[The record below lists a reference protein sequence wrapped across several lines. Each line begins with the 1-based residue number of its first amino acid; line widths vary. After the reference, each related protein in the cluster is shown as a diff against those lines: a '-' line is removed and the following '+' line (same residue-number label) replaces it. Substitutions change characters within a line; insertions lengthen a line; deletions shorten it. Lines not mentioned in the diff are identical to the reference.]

1 MIIAR
6 KNGGYNTQME
16 KNGSYLKV
24 IFLTRCQMANVGN
37 QKQKLLYI
45 MEEISKLYEKI
56 GDYDNALIYYN
67 KLFEVINYNLY
78 IINNETKDADAYDR
92 YIFKRNSIKLN
103 IESLNKKIF

>member
-1 MIIAR
+1 MKEVINIIKEFVSLLKR
-6 KNGGYNTQME
+6 DINKNGNE
-16 KNGSYLKV
+16 VISYLKK
-24 IFLTRCQMANVGN
+24 IIEINKNDEEAL
-37 QKQKLLYI
+37 
-45 MEEISKLYEKI
+45 EEISKLYEKI

-92 YIFKRNSIKLN
+92 YILKRNSIKLN